1 MDRYIDHIRRFN
13 RAITLRMGTLDDSFL
28 NLGRP
33 FGEARLLYE
42 IGPDGAEI
50 RDLRARMGLD
60 SGYVSRLLRALERQ
74 GLIETTPSESDG
86 RVRVA
91 RLTAAGRAVY
101 ADVDRAGDTFAHDV
115 LAPLKAEERER
126 LVSAMDE
133 VEKLMRGFAVRIGPE
148 PAGGAD
154 AQTCLKDYFNEIA
167 ARFDDGFDPAVGLAT
182 GIDDMTPP
190 KGLFLMARLD
200 GKPVGCGAILAE
212 PGGVA
217 HLRRMWV
224 APEVRGIGLGRRL
237 LEALEGEAAKL
248 GLETIRLE
256 TNKALTEAQ
265 GMYRR
270 AGYTEVAPFND
281 EHYAD
286 HWFEKR
292 IDHHVAPASP
302 V

>member
-1 MDRYIDHIRRFN
+1 MKTQIEQIRRFN

-28 NLGRP
+28 DLGRP

-42 IGPDGAEI
+42 IGPGGAEI
-50 RDLRARMGLD
+50 RDLRSRMGLD

-74 GLIETTPSESDG
+74 GLIETKPSEVDG

-91 RLTAAGRAVY
+91 RLTEAGRHVY
-101 ADVDRAGDTFAHDV
+101 TNVDRAGDTFAKNV
-115 LAPLKAEERER
+115 LAPLKAKERER
-126 LVSAMDE
+126 LVAAMHD
-133 VEKLMRGFAVRIGPE
+133 VERLMRAFAVRIASE

-154 AQTCLKDYFNEIA
+154 AQTCLRNYFTEIA
-167 ARFDDGFDPAVGLAT
+167 ERFEGGFDPALGMAT
-182 GIDDMTPP
+182 GVDDMTPP

-200 GKPVGCGAILAE
+200 GKPVGCGALLVE
-212 PGGVA
+212 PDGVA
-217 HLRRMWV
+217 HLRRMWL

-237 LEALEGEAAKL
+237 LDALEDEAAKL
-248 GLETIRLE
+248 NLRTIRLE

-270 AGYTEVAPFND
+270 AGYREVAPFND
-281 EHYAD
+281 ERYAD

-292 IDHHVAPASP
+292 LHDDARPA
-302 V
+302 